1 MTETVANPH
10 RASLEQGL
18 GVAVS
23 MLGVAVLFGWALDI
37 GALKSVLP
45 GLLAMKANTAAAF
58 MLCGLALAVSAGAPA
73 QARRGLAVLFA
84 GAAALVG
91 GLTFVEH
98 IFSLDFGIDELLFLD
113 PGPIIRITPP
123 GRMSSVAAFCFV
135 LMAVA
140 LALSALPKRLVMQLP
155 LAATLSATVAV
166 ISVLYLAGQISNR
179 MLGFRWGSATL
190 MATNTAFA
198 FTVLGLAT
206 LLRVRRLQ
214 GSAWALGQAST
225 AGFATGVVLMLFS
238 AELTASFAQDMQATT
253 AAVVRTQQ
261 TLSQL
266 QEVRTDLRT
275 LESAQRSHMVLGDD
289 ALLSPRAGLKASV
302 HERLASL
309 AGVGTAP
316 AGEAPPADRLE
327 ALRQAIAQ
335 RLAFGDRLIKVRQS
349 EGFDAARALLL
360 QGEDSALTARI
371 TEAIA
376 PIVQLARDRL
386 AERQSHLNAVSATT
400 LLLLPIGS
408 FLGLTALLAGLF
420 FLEHGAGTRRRAEQ
434 ALARSRAQLGVVF
447 DSLSE
452 GIRVIDRGHRIV
464 RMNPAGASVHGLI
477 EPAPTLDALMAQVEG
492 LTPAGKT
499 MAEDDWP
506 SYRALRGDFVRNFEM
521 VNRRRDTG
529 AIVVVEINTA
539 PLPAEPGQEGQVVV
553 TSHDVTERKRA
564 EAAAREGRDRLEQ
577 IVENLSEGLL
587 IQTAGEEKVR
597 WNRAALELHGL
608 KRSDAEAMT
617 RQEFRALY
625 EMTTLTDERVPF
637 ERWPLSCLM
646 RGEALHG
653 LELRLCRLDR
663 EWERIFSFSGARV
676 HDTAGQPLVF
686 LTMTDITDR
695 KAAEGQLQ
703 QLNADLESRVLRRTS
718 ELLAKTREL
727 ESFCYSVSHDLKAP
741 LRGIEGY
748 SRLLSDD
755 YADKLDADGRMFLG
769 NVRQATTQMN
779 QLIDDL
785 LAYSQQERRSFVPA
799 RIRLRGMVEAQ
810 LARSAANLAG
820 VQLSVEVE
828 DVRVRADREGLA
840 MALRNLIDNAI
851 KFSARALPP
860 VIAIHSAR
868 VGRHC
873 VLSVQDN
880 GTGFDMRHYDKIFE
894 IFQRLHRAEDYPGTG
909 VGLALV
915 RKAMAQMGGRVWAQ
929 SQPGAGATFYLE
941 LEAVDAADPA
951 ATTY

>member
-1 MTETVANPH
+1 MTETVASPH
-10 RASLEQGL
+10 RASLERGL

-23 MLGVAVLFGWALDI
+23 LLGVAVLFGWSLDI

-58 MLCGLALAVSAGAPA
+58 TLCGLALAMSAGTPA

-91 GLTFVEH
+91 GLTFVEQM
-98 IFSLDFGIDELLFLD
+98 FSLDFGIDELLFLD
-113 PGPIIRITPP
+113 PGPISRISPP

-135 LMAVA
+135 LIAVA
-140 LALSALPKRLVMQLP
+140 LALSALPERPVVQLP

-166 ISVLYLAGQISNR
+166 ISLLYLAGQVSNR

-190 MATNTAFA
+190 MATNTAIA

-225 AGFATGVVLMLFS
+225 AGFAIGVVVMLFS

-266 QEVRTDLRT
+266 QEMRTDLRT
-275 LESAQRSHMVLGDD
+275 LESVQRSHMVLGDD
-289 ALLSPRAGLKASV
+289 ALLGSRAGLKALV
-302 HERLASL
+302 HERVASL

-316 AGEAPPADRLE
+316 PGEAPPADRLE
-327 ALRQAIAQ
+327 VLRQAIAE
-335 RLAFGDRLIKVRQS
+335 RLAFGDRLIAVRQR

-371 TEAIA
+371 TAAIT

-386 AERQSHLNAVSATT
+386 AERQSHLSAVSATT

-408 FLGLTALLAGLF
+408 FLGLTALLAGF
-420 FLEHGAGTRRRAEQ
+420 FYLEHGAGNRRRAEQ

-529 AIVVVEINTA
+529 QTVVVEINTA

-608 KRSDAEAMT
+608 KRSDAEALT

-625 EMTTLTDERVPF
+625 EMTTLTGEHVPF

-646 RGEALHG
+646 RGEALRG
-653 LELRLCRLDR
+653 LELRLRRLDR

-676 HDTAGQPLVF
+676 HDAAGQPLVF

-695 KAAEGQLQ
+695 KAAAWQLQ
-703 QLNADLESRVLRRTS
+703 QLNTNLESRVLRRTS

-785 LAYSQQERRSFVPA
+785 LAYSQQERRTFVPA

-820 VQLSVEVE
+820 VRLSVEVE

-851 KFSARALPP
+851 KFSARAQPP
-860 VIAIHSAR
+860 VIAIHGAR

-915 RKAMAQMGGRVWAQ
+915 RKAMVQMGGRVWAQ

-941 LEAVDAADPA
+941 LDAVDAADPA